1 MSTAY
6 QQLLERFRELH
17 RFAHLEAICHWDQ
30 STMMPSGSNE
40 ARSEALAELAL
51 MQHRRLTAPEV
62 GDWIA
67 QADGEVL
74 APLEQA
80 NLREMKRHWQQAIA
94 LPDDLVEA
102 QSLAGARCEHAW
114 REQRRSNDWR
124 GFSGNL
130 REVVRLCREEADVRS
145 AARGGGRYDSLL
157 DLYEPGMTRARL
169 DALFAEIGGWLP
181 DLCQRVIERQSSD
194 TCLSPVGPFP
204 TDAQRKL
211 GLEVMSALGFD
222 FDRGRLDVSVHPFCG
237 GAPEDVRITTRYSED
252 DFSGSLMGVIHETGH
267 GCYEQNL
274 PPGWLGQPAGE
285 ARSMGVHESQS
296 LLFEMQ
302 LARHPAFL
310 HWIAPRLL
318 DAFGHEGQSQAL
330 APDNLQKLFTRVQ
343 PGLIRVDADEV
354 TYPFHIILRYEIE
367 CGLIEGELEVEDIPE
382 LWNEKME
389 AWLGLSTRGNYRD
402 GCMQDIHWTDGSF
415 GYFPTYTLGAI
426 YAAQLFAALEREIEG
441 LEQHI
446 RDGNFVALTCWL
458 REKIW
463 LQGSLLE
470 TDELLRQAT
479 GDSPDPDW
487 LRRHLERRYLAVD

>member
-6 QQLLERFRELH
+6 QQLVERFSELH
-17 RFAHLEAICHWDQ
+17 RLAHLEAICHWDQ
-30 STMMPSGSNE
+30 STMMPAGSNE

-62 GDWIA
+62 GDWVG
-67 QADGEVL
+67 QAAGEAL
-74 APLEQA
+74 APLQQA

-124 GFSGNL
+124 GFSANL
-130 REVVRLCREEADVRS
+130 REVVRLSREEAAVRS
-145 AARGGGRYDSLL
+145 AVGGCGRYDSLL
-157 DLYEPGMTRARL
+157 DLYEPGMTSDRL
-169 DALFAEIGGWLP
+169 DDLFADITGWLP
-181 DLCQRVIERQSSD
+181 DLCQRVIESQANE
-194 TCLSPVGPFP
+194 TCLSPVGVFS
-204 TDAQRKL
+204 TEAQRKL
-211 GLEVMSALGFD
+211 GLGVMSALGFD
-222 FDRGRLDVSVHPFCG
+222 FKRGRLDVSVHPFCG
-237 GAPEDVRITTRYSED
+237 GVPEDVRITTRYSED

-274 PPGWLGQPAGE
+274 PADWLGQAAGE

-310 HWIAPRLL
+310 HWISPRLL
-318 DAFGHEGQSQAL
+318 EAFGRERQSQTLSA
-330 APDNLQKLFTRVQ
+330 DNLQKLFTRVQ

-367 CGLIEGELEVEDIPE
+367 RGLIEGEFEVADIPE

-389 AWLGLSTRGNYRD
+389 VWLGLSTRGDFRD

-415 GYFPTYTLGAI
+415 GYFPTYTLGAM
-426 YAAQLFAALEREIEG
+426 YAAQLFAALQRELG
-441 LEQHI
+441 DLDQHI
-446 RDGNFVALTCWL
+446 RDGDFAPLTRWL
-458 REKIW
+458 RENIW
-463 LQGSLLE
+463 SQGSLLE
-470 TDELLRQAT
+470 TDELLKQAT
-479 GDSPDPDW
+479 GESLNPDW
-487 LRRHLERRYLAVD
+487 LRRHLERRYLADG